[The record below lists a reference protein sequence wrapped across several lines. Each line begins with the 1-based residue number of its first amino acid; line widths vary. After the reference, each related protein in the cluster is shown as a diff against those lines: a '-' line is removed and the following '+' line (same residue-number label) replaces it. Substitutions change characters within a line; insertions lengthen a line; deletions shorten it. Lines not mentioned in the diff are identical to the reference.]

1 MTLSFNPDGS
11 TRSTSD
17 ESFKHYVYSVWETE
31 AGIDLDDFDPD
42 DIPQIRRWVAEW
54 EADDEA
60 S

>member
-1 MTLSFNPDGS
+1 MTISFNPDGS

-42 DIPQIRRWVAEW
+42 DVAQIQRWVAVW
-54 EADDEA
+54 EADE
-60 S
+60 